1 MSRHPEAHQ
10 LPAIAI
16 LDGERR
22 PCGVVVAD
30 LPERLWAAMQGALR
44 RQRSRP
50 EAGRPPVVA
59 APLDF
64 ATAMRR
70 VEDEVYDAV

>member
-1 MSRHPEAHQ
+1 MPRHTDAHD
-10 LPAIAI
+10 LPAIVI

-30 LPERLWAAMQGALR
+30 SPERLWAAMQGALR
-44 RQRSRP
+44 RQRSGR
-50 EAGRPPVVA
+50 EARQAAVVA
-59 APLDF
+59 GPLDF
-64 ATAMRR
+64 AAAMRR

>member
-1 MSRHPEAHQ
+1 MSKHPEMQH

-22 PCGVVVAD
+22 PSGMIVAD
-30 LPERLWAAMQGALR
+30 SPERLWAAMQGALC
-44 RQRSRP
+44 RQRSEP
-50 EAGRPPVVA
+50 EAGRTAVA
-59 APLDF
+59 VAPLDF

-70 VEDEVYDAV
+70 VEAEVYDAA

>member
-1 MSRHPEAHQ
+1 MSRHPEAHH
-10 LPAIAI
+10 LPTIAI

-30 LPERLWAAMQGALR
+30 SPERLWAAMQGALR
-44 RQRSRP
+44 RQRSGP
-50 EAGRPPVVA
+50 QAGHAAVVA
-59 APLDF
+59 APMDF